1 MRDSKAAIPRR
12 QQTPS
17 PSIEAP
23 GLSRSQV
30 QVLEALK
37 RGGDSTIPDLATR
50 VGLNV
55 ETVRHHLRALESH
68 GYAYRRGTRI
78 RRAGRP
84 EIVYGLTAAA
94 ENLFPRREGEV
105 LRALAQYLKASG
117 SEGVLEEFFDSYI
130 DARRAAAH
138 ARVEGLTGDA
148 RVAEVAAILS
158 ELGFMASATPT
169 APAEALEAVEAKD
182 APMLHLCH
190 CPLRDL
196 VDVSRVP
203 CRAELGFIRELLGE
217 PLTRLAYI
225 PAGDRSCSYRIPA

>member
-1 MRDSKAAIPRR
+1 MRDSKAAEPRR
-12 QQTPS
+12 QQTPA

-68 GYAYRRGTRI
+68 GYAFRRGTRI

-105 LRALAQYLKASG
+105 LRALAQYLKSSG
-117 SEGVLEEFFDSYI
+117 TEGVLEEFFDSYI
-130 DARRAAAH
+130 GARRAAAH

-158 ELGFMASATPT
+158 ELGFMASSTPT
-169 APAEALEAVEAKD
+169 GAVEAVEAKD